1 MTTSYCRL
9 FFVCLGFGL
18 VLLSV
23 FSAILPPPSET
34 PNVHIV
40 SKVGFGWCC
49 ATLQKKCLFLLG
61 KLEETP
67 TCNYGW
73 STGVF
78 AGPRTPSEIKP
89 YQELTLGNSLNKAGY
104 ESLIS
109 VGVCG
114 RGG

>member
-9 FFVCLGFGL
+9 VFVCLGFGL
-18 VLLSV
+18 VLLSD
-23 FSAILPPPSET
+23 FFGYTSPPSET

-49 ATLQKKCLFLLG
+49 ATLQK
-61 KLEETP
+61 
-67 TCNYGW
+67 N
-73 STGVF
+73 VF
-78 AGPRTPSEIKP
+78 FFWANWKKHPPAIMAGQPGPPGPRTPSEIKP